1 MTWSSIRGNG
11 MMVKLFFIFFE
22 SIGFFFYNIEP
33 RLLKNWF
40 TAAQVNPCLSVL
52 CKVEYRNDIGSFDFQ
67 IINWCPYPAVLAVIC

>member
-40 TAAQVNPCLSVL
+40 TAAQVNPCLSFYVKWSTGMTLGVL
-52 CKVEYRNDIGSFDFQ
+52 IFKSSTGVHILRF
-67 IINWCPYPAVLAVIC
+67 